1 VVSLRGRRASDE
13 FEAMIL
19 AQHDLLLARAHRLA
33 GTVEAAHDLVQD
45 TIERALRRRDSFV
58 VGTSVRGWLLTIL
71 SNRFIDQ
78 MRRRQVVRE
87 EAIGD
92 HDVAVDAPTTELPVT
107 ADQLRAAVAAL
118 PSELREV
125 VTLHDLEGKSYRDI
139 AAALGV
145 PMGTIGTRLARART
159 KLYQA
164 LRAEAPR

>member
-1 VVSLRGRRASDE
+1 
-13 FEAMIL
+13 MIL
-19 AQHDLLLARAHRLA
+19 AQHDLLLTRALRLA
-33 GTVEAAHDLVQD
+33 GTTEGAHDLVQD
-45 TIERALRRRDSFV
+45 TIERALRRRASFV

-87 EAIGD
+87 ETIGD
-92 HDVAVDAPTTELPVT
+92 HDVAADAPTTDLPVT

-118 PSELREV
+118 PDELREL

-145 PMGTIGTRLARART
+145 PMGTIGTRLARARA
-159 KLYQA
+159 KLYQM
-164 LRAEAPR
+164 LSAEAGR